1 MENSVYRHPPRV
13 AVPLALGTIVLVLL
27 LGGCSKPPPSL
38 PSLAS
43 DAVILAFGDSLTY
56 GDGVAVAQSYPA
68 VLQQL
73 TGHQVVNEGVPG
85 EVTAEGLRRLA
96 EVLEKHE
103 PALVVLCHGGNDLL
117 RHQDMGATTEN
128 LRQMIRTIR
137 AHGAA
142 VVLIAVPKPGLLL
155 RPAKIYARV
164 AEELDVPIDTAT
176 LPELESD
183 RTMKSDSIHLNQA
196 GYRAL
201 AQAVDKLLRQAGAL

>member
-1 MENSVYRHPPRV
+1 MHRYDLRPPLT
-13 AVPLALGTIVLVLL
+13 AALGAILLVLM
-27 LGGCSKPPPSL
+27 LGGCSQPL
-38 PSLAS
+38 P
-43 DAVILAFGDSLTY
+43 ILAFGDSLTH
-56 GDGVAVAQSYPA
+56 GNGVSLAQSYPA

-73 TGHQVVNEGVPG
+73 TGHQVINEGVPG
-85 EVTAEGLRRLA
+85 EVTADGLRRLPA
-96 EVLEKHE
+96 VLEKHE

-117 RHQDMGATTEN
+117 RHEDTAATAEN

-142 VVLIAVPKPGLLL
+142 VVLVAVPKPGLLL
-155 RPAKIYARV
+155 RPAELYTTV
-164 AEELDVPIDTAT
+164 AEELKVPIDRTT
-176 LPELESD
+176 LPELEAD